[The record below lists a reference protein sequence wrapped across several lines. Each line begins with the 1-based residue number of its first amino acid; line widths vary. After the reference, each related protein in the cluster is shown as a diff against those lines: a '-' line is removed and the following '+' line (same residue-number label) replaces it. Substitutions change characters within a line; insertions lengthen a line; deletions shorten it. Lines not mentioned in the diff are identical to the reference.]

1 MCVLACQGRAGLQAR
16 VHDHDCSFASAAEVC
31 DLSGGSGFLSWQAHA
46 ALKRRS
52 TRARLLATLLVTVL
66 CLAPLL
72 HAQGR
77 AECAVIQSTI
87 LARPV
92 RYCAFL
98 PASFDQDK
106 ARRYPVLYYLHG
118 LGDNEQSLL
127 NFGGWDVISDLRR
140 QGKIGDFIVVAPSAG
155 RTFYLNS
162 ENGKILYEDF
172 FIKEFIP
179 QMEKK
184 YRAQSTRATRGIT
197 GVSMGGYGAL
207 RFAFKYPDQFA
218 AVGAQMPALIAELP
232 KDLNAGG
239 PGSPGS
245 LMGDVFGS
253 PFDRAYFDRNNVFYF
268 ARTDSAPS
276 LKRIKIYFDVGNND
290 DYGFE
295 QGAHQL
301 HQLLTSRGIPNEF
314 HIYPGRHD
322 AQFVIRHFGDVME
335 FQWKAIGTGK
345 ADSLLPKK

>member
-1 MCVLACQGRAGLQAR
+1 MMTNKRWFAR
-16 VHDHDCSFASAAEVC
+16 IA
-31 DLSGGSGFLSWQAHA
+31 
-46 ALKRRS
+46 
-52 TRARLLATLLVTVL
+52 ATLFVL

-77 AECAVIQSTI
+77 AECSVIQSAI

-127 NFGGWDVISDLRR
+127 NLGGWDVISELRR
-140 QGKIGDFIVVAPSAG
+140 QGKIGDFIVLAPSAG

-162 ENGKILYEDF
+162 ENGKVRYDDF
-172 FIKEFIP
+172 FIKEFMP

-184 YRAQSTRATRGIT
+184 YRAEGTRAARGIT

-207 RFAFKYPDQFA
+207 RFAFKYPEQFA
-218 AVGAQMPALIAELP
+218 AVSAQMPALIAQLP
-232 KDLNAGG
+232 QDLYSGSA
-239 PGSPGS
+239 GSPGS

-253 PFDRAYFDRNNVFYF
+253 PFDRGYFDRNNVFYF
-268 ARTDSAPS
+268 VRTDSAAN
-276 LKRIKIYFDVGNND
+276 LKRMKIYFNVGDND

-295 QGAHQL
+295 QGAQQL
-301 HQLLTSRGIPNEF
+301 HQLLTSRGIPSEF
-314 HIYPGRHD
+314 HIYHGRHD
-322 AQFVIRHFGDVME
+322 PQFVIRHFGEVMQ
-335 FQWKAIGTGK
+335 FQWKAIGAGK
-345 ADSLLPKK
+345 Q